1 MRLIVARHGETFNN
15 VEDRFTGQ
23 SDVPLSP
30 IGERQALAL
39 GAYLAGDHLDVI
51 VSSDLQRARITAR
64 AIARYHDLPVEED
77 PRLREL
83 SLGKWEGMTPT
94 EVQVNEPDA
103 LLRWRADPSSSAPA
117 GGETLI
123 QFRARIVDALDNW
136 YGRYPDG
143 TVLWVAH
150 AGLIGVLVCHM
161 LGIDLNRR
169 WQFHH
174 DNASVTELRINGP
187 RVSLVRL
194 NETAFLRQQYQE
206 ALLKESL

>member
-1 MRLIVARHGETFNN
+1 VRLIVVRHGETFNN

-30 IGERQALAL
+30 SGEKQALAVA
-39 GAYLAGDHLDVI
+39 AYLATDRLDAI
-51 VSSDLQRARITAR
+51 VSSDLQRARLTAQ
-64 AIARYHDLPVEED
+64 AIAKYHQLSVEED
-77 PRLREL
+77 PQLREL
-83 SLGKWEGMTPT
+83 SLGQWEGRTPA
-94 EVQVNEPDA
+94 EVQEVEPDA
-103 LLRWRADPSSSAPA
+103 LMRWRADPSTSAPA

-123 QFRARIVDALDNW
+123 QFRDRITRGLDHW
-136 YGRYPDG
+136 YSLYPDG

-150 AGLIGVLVCHM
+150 AGLIGVLVCHL

-174 DNASVTELRINGP
+174 DNASVTELLIRPP

-206 ALLKESL
+206 ALLRESL

>member
-1 MRLIVARHGETFNN
+1 VRLIVARHGETFNN

-23 SDVPLSP
+23 SDVPLSST
-30 IGERQALAL
+30 GERQALAL
-39 GAYLAGDHLDVI
+39 GAYLAGERLDVI
-51 VSSDLQRARITAR
+51 VSSDLQRALITAQ
-64 AIARYHDLPVEED
+64 AVARYHALPVEED
-77 PRLREL
+77 SRLREL
-83 SLGKWEGMTPT
+83 SLGKWEGKTPA
-94 EVQVNEPDA
+94 EVQVTEPDA
-103 LLRWRADPSSSAPA
+103 LLRWRADPSTSAPE

-123 QFRARIVDALDNW
+123 QFRARIVYALDDW

-194 NETAFLRQQYQE
+194 NETAFLHQHSQE
-206 ALLKESL
+206 ALLQESL